1 MDLLSATGL
10 AGAAG
15 LNAYIPLLIFGFL
28 ARFTDFVNLP
38 AGWQWLADPALL
50 AILAV
55 LLVIELVAD
64 KIPVVDSFNDVV
76 QTLIRPASGG
86 LVFAS
91 GLESYGAP
99 EQATDGSVFSEAST
113 WVAIG
118 AGVVIAFVMHL
129 LKSTA
134 RPAVTAGTLGAG
146 TAFVSAAE
154 DTTSAGLAVAAVFV
168 PILAGLVVIVIFAV
182 LGYLAYRTFT
192 WRKRRRERKEA
203 QRQMSAEHYPYPP
216 YDRS

>member
-1 MDLLSATGL
+1 MELFSATGL

-15 LNAYIPLLIFGFL
+15 LNAYIPLLIFGLL

-38 AGWQWLADPALL
+38 SGWQWLADPALL
-50 AILAV
+50 AIVAV

-64 KIPVVDSFNDVV
+64 KIPVVDSFNDIV

-99 EQATDGSVFSEAST
+99 EQVTDGSVFSQPST

-129 LKSTA
+129 FKSTA
-134 RPAVTAGTLGAG
+134 RPAVNVGTLGAG

-154 DTTSAGLAVAAVFV
+154 DTTSAGLSVAAVFI
-168 PILAGLVVIVIFAV
+168 PIVAGLAVVSILVG
-182 LGYLAYRTFT
+182 LGYLAYKALT
-192 WRKRRRERKEA
+192 WRNRRRESPPDVVVEVDK
-203 QRQMSAEHYPYPP
+203 YPYQGQ
-216 YDRS
+216 